1 MPIETAIHNAYMSAR
16 GSMAKMLSRLVPPKE
31 VDDILQD
38 TYVRLCQ
45 AKSTEHIKEP
55 KSFLFKTA
63 KNLAYDH
70 LKRADTRMVDDSVE
84 VAAALESAISG
95 VEDETFHNNA
105 TQQEF
110 KLFCDAVR
118 ALPKQCRRAF
128 VLKKVYGYSLKEIAQ
143 ELEISEKTVEKHIA
157 EGIKRCTLFMRR
169 QTTSHTRPNAYQSGG
184 QHCTAD
190 VKRDAHE

>member
-70 LKRADTRMVDDSVE
+70 LK
-84 VAAALESAISG
+84 L
-95 VEDETFHNNA
+95 
-105 TQQEF
+105 
-110 KLFCDAVR
+110 
-118 ALPKQCRRAF
+118 
-128 VLKKVYGYSLKEIAQ
+128 SLI
-143 ELEISEKTVEKHIA
+143 HI
-157 EGIKRCTLFMRR
+157 
-169 QTTSHTRPNAYQSGG
+169 
-184 QHCTAD
+184 
-190 VKRDAHE
+190 

>member
-70 LKRADTRMVDDSVE
+70 LKRADTRMVDDSTE
-84 VAAALESAISG
+84 AAAALESAISG
-95 VEDETFHNNA
+95 VDDETYHNNA

-143 ELEISEKTVEKHIA
+143 ELSISEKTVEKHIA

-169 QTTSHTRPNAYQSGG
+169 HTGEQTRHNNLTNNG
-184 QHCTAD
+184 QQHSER
-190 VKRDAHE
+190 V

>member
-16 GSMAKMLSRLVPPKE
+16 SSIAKMLSRLVPPKE

-84 VAAALESAISG
+84 VAYALESAMSG
-95 VEDETFHNNA
+95 VDDETFHNNA

-169 QTTSHTRPNAYQSGG
+169 QNGEQPRANAYTHSG
-184 QHCTAD
+184 HSYSER
-190 VKRDAHE
+190 VKRDAHD

>member
-1 MPIETAIHNAYMSAR
+1 
-16 GSMAKMLSRLVPPKE
+16 
-31 VDDILQD
+31 
-38 TYVRLCQ
+38 
-45 AKSTEHIKEP
+45 
-55 KSFLFKTA
+55 
-63 KNLAYDH
+63 
-70 LKRADTRMVDDSVE
+70 MVDDSVE

-157 EGIKRCTLFMRR
+157 EGIKRMHLIYATTNDVAYTAECLSKWWATQYGGCKERR
-169 QTTSHTRPNAYQSGG
+169 P
-184 QHCTAD
+184 
-190 VKRDAHE
+190 

>member
-1 MPIETAIHNAYMSAR
+1 
-16 GSMAKMLSRLVPPKE
+16 
-31 VDDILQD
+31 
-38 TYVRLCQ
+38 
-45 AKSTEHIKEP
+45 
-55 KSFLFKTA
+55 
-63 KNLAYDH
+63 
-70 LKRADTRMVDDSVE
+70 MVDDSVE

-184 QHCTAD
+184 QHSTAD

>member
-55 KSFLFKTA
+55 KSFLFRTA

-70 LKRADTRMVDDSVE
+70 LKRAETRMVDDSVE
-84 VAAALESAISG
+84 VKAALESAING
-95 VEDETFHNNA
+95 AEDETFNSNA

-118 ALPKQCRRAF
+118 GLPKQCRRAF

-169 QTTSHTRPNAYQSGG
+169 QSASHTRPTTYQRSG
-184 QHCTAD
+184 QQSTAE